1 MPGTIDDFMQRF
13 GGNGSVSDQDA
24 AQAHDRFIS
33 DHPDDRD
40 FDRDSY
46 HQSAVQH
53 LGQLPDDQFQQA
65 AASAFQQA
73 DPNQRQGL
81 LSGLLGGLA
90 GRGMGLGSLAG
101 MLGLGSTN
109 PNQMSPQDYGRV
121 LNYARREAP
130 DVVQQTVQQQP
141 WFMKAMGNP
150 MVMGALTMLATKM
163 LRDRFGA
170 R

>member
-13 GGNGSVSDQDA
+13 GSGGSVSDQDVA
-24 AQAHDRFIS
+24 SAHDRFVS
-33 DHPDDRD
+33 NHPDDSQ
-40 FDRDSY
+40 FDSDTY
-46 HQSAVQH
+46 HQGAAQY

-73 DPNQRQGL
+73 APEQRQGL
-81 LSGLLGGLA
+81 LGGLLGGLGGA
-90 GRGMGLGSLAG
+90 GALGGLAG

-109 PNQMSPQDYGRV
+109 PSQMSPQDYGKV
-121 LNYARREAP
+121 LNYARQQNP
-130 DVVQQTVQQQP
+130 QVLQQTVQQQP
-141 WFMKAMGNP
+141 WFMKAMGHP

-163 LRDRFGA
+163 LRDKFGQ